1 MHISLQVRF
10 IDNKKKQNAPL
21 RAYATKAWPYYR
33 RMQAFMPGTQPRGT
47 HAFDPAGSSSQSAT
61 HILDVVNAE
70 EDGAE
75 DQVGPLSSESMAN
88 MPAVPT
94 STVSP
99 LVSMFS
105 CYSTNSFLYF
115 QPVLPNLGSSFIS
128 SLSPSDPSASSS
140 SSARPP
146 PSSSP
151 LPPVHPHLSQQRNLN
166 ISMGSVTTSSEAS
179 SSQLRKRKHDARSSS
194 GMQPPSS
201 KRASR
206 NKTDDINPVVMANA
220 LNSTINR
227 MVDMM
232 ARTFDAPASTTFP
245 PPSIVTSPLDFI
257 NHPLSSAPSQPLS
270 TSGSSSTEILDQAVK
285 IISANDGSL
294 TEDELFAAS
303 LFFTSASEDAIRTAR
318 TFISLGDNNQSV
330 KYRFLLRQLD
340 TAGLLPGRGK
350 AKAVEEEDDD
360 LSMMY

>member
-1 MHISLQVRF
+1 LTI
-10 IDNKKKQNAPL
+10 KKKQNAPL

-33 RMQAFMPGTQPRGT
+33 QMQAFMPGTQPRGT

-99 LVSMFS
+99 LVSTFS
-105 CYSTNSFLYF
+105 RYSTNSVLYF
-115 QPVLPNLGSSFIS
+115 QPVLPNLGSSFVS

-151 LPPVHPHLSQQRNLN
+151 LPPVHLHLSQQHN
-166 ISMGSVTTSSEAS
+166 ISMGSVTTSSETS

-194 GMQPPSS
+194 GMQPRSS
-201 KRASR
+201 KRASK

-232 ARTFDAPASTTFP
+232 PRTLDAPASTTFP

-270 TSGSSSTEILDQAVK
+270 TSASSTEILDQAVK

-350 AKAVEEEDDD
+350 AKAVEEDDD
-360 LSMMY
+360 NLSMMY